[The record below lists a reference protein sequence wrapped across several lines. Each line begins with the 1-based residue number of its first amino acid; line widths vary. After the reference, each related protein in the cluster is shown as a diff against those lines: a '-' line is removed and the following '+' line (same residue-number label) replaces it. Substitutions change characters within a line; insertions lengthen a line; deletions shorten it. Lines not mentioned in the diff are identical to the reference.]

1 MPGAG
6 PETAGIAFDVYEQD
20 AAPDSRT
27 QGYRIRIDR
36 TGQAALADSLPPAQ
50 YQLFLQTCSRSQS
63 AGQFLDPR
71 LSPVAGRPSDTWSD
85 TDACDDGDDG
95 DRSTH
100 RQTLRQILMLGIED
114 RVHFGQGV
122 NGYRE
127 PDDGGVLLTLADAPR
142 GGPMRWSAPTA

>member
-63 AGQFLDPR
+63 AGQFLDQA
-71 LSPVAGRPSDTWSD
+71 VAGR
-85 TDACDDGDDG
+85 
-95 DRSTH
+95 
-100 RQTLRQILMLGIED
+100 
-114 RVHFGQGV
+114 
-122 NGYRE
+122 
-127 PDDGGVLLTLADAPR
+127 
-142 GGPMRWSAPTA
+142 GPPIRHLERYGRR